1 MAPHIIVQGKYE
13 APKAFSYLQV
23 QVIEKKETVDRKR
36 SVFLWEPRT
45 MWSRKLCPQNICNN
59 DLWTVDN

>member
-36 SVFLWEPRT
+36 SVYLWEART
-45 MWSRKLCPQNICNN
+45 MWSRK
-59 DLWTVDN
+59 